1 MNLLKFATIVI
12 VALATS
18 FGAASAQLLKFG
30 TLAPEGSPWY
40 AVARELAAEWKKTSG
55 GKVDIRIYPGGVAG
69 DDPDMVRKMRIGQL
83 QMAGLTGEGLRQIVP
98 DINVLQVPMLLTTD
112 GELEY
117 VRGKMSPEFE
127 AALEAKGFK
136 LLSWAD
142 AGWVHFF
149 TSRPVIRPNDLK
161 AEKLWTWA
169 DGDTSYLEA
178 WKAAGFQPVP
188 LPATEIYTGLQSRLI
203 TAVQSTPL
211 ATLSL
216 QWYVKANHMSDLNLA
231 PFVGAMVMTTKAWN
245 EIPEAMRASLLEQA
259 RKAGGKV
266 QSMGNK
272 LNGEAVESMKKRG
285 LIVANVP
292 AAAAAEWEAMAR
304 QFAYPKL
311 VGTSVPAATMAKA
324 MGLRDEYRKT
334 HPAP

>member
-1 MNLLKFATIVI
+1 MKKILKLVLAATALIVGT
-12 VALATS
+12 LP
-18 FGAASAQLLKFG
+18 ASAQLIKFG

-55 GKVDIRIYPGGVAG
+55 GKVDLRIYPGGVVG

-98 DINVLQVPMLLTTD
+98 DINVLQVPVLLTND

-117 VRGKMSPEFE
+117 VRSKLSPEFE

-136 LLSWAD
+136 LLAWAD

-161 AEKLWTWA
+161 GEKLWSWA

-178 WKAAGFQPVP
+178 WKAAGFTPVP

-216 QWYVKANHMSDLNLA
+216 QWYAKANHMTDLNLA
-231 PFVGAMVMTTKAWN
+231 PFVGAMVITTKAWN
-245 EIPEAMRASLLEQA
+245 EIPEAMRAALLEQA
-259 RKAGGKV
+259 KKAGEKV
-266 QSMGNK
+266 QSMGSK
-272 LNGEAVESMKKRG
+272 LNEEAVEAMTKRG
-285 LIVANVP
+285 LTVHKVP
-292 AAAAAEWEAMAR
+292 AEAVGEWEAMAR
-304 QFAYPKL
+304 QYAYPKL
-311 VGTSVPAATMAKA
+311 IGTAVPAATMAKA
-324 MGLRDEYRKT
+324 QALRDEYRKA
-334 HPAP
+334 HPRP